1 MSSPAWVTSRLVPQS
16 TFSKVV
22 YDVFFK
28 RASSYMATVMV
39 TATTVGIGYDYFMT
53 FIWEKNNKGVRSSA
67 PLPLA
72 LRSSVSPPPWALHRL
87 ARACVRP
94 DKAHPPTSVATL
106 PCGR

>member
-72 LRSSVSPPPWALHRL
+72 LRSSVSPPLGGPPPGPSM
-87 ARACVRP
+87 RAP
-94 DKAHPPTSVATL
+94 
-106 PCGR
+106 